1 MTLIL
6 LFGLLAAGA
15 NLLGGLILIKSGA
28 HRYGERFLKYLVALG
43 AGFMLAAIFIE
54 ILPETVD
61 IWTQTFR
68 GESTS
73 EAVAGAMTLLLA
85 GYLSIQFFEHT
96 LAPHFHFGAE
106 THPES
111 FMRPS
116 AAYTAVG
123 GLWIHTFF
131 DGVSIASAFLVNFK
145 VGILVFIAILLHK
158 MPEGFTVASI
168 MLASGRSTRKA
179 LIATAAIGAA
189 TLAGV
194 IGVVLLE
201 TRMSDAV
208 AYALPFSAGVTL
220 YVAASDL
227 IPEVNHK
234 EERNPTV
241 SIVVFGCAG
250 MSAMR
255 ALTRGATAA
264 IARRARESM
273 RANGTTE
280 SVRTSRTL
288 TAGTSPGTR
297 STTPTARPFDLACT
311 MGTPG
316 SSVRMSECV
325 CPLTITSTARPTPR
339 ARSTISPV
347 TGRLLH
353 RRRRRRRAQRRPRG
367 ARLAPEATARAQ

>member
-1 MTLIL
+1 METLFSDFKLPGLL

-15 NLLGGLILIKSGA
+15 NVVGGLLLVKSGA
-28 HRYGERFLKYLVALG
+28 HHLGERFLKYLVALG

-54 ILPETVD
+54 ILPETIG
-61 IWTQTFR
+61 IWTKAAQ
-68 GESTS
+68 GEMAAR
-73 EAVAGAMTLLLA
+73 AVVGAMTLLLG

-111 FMRPS
+111 FMKPS

-131 DGVSIASAFLVNFK
+131 DGVSIASAFLVNFR
-145 VGILVFIAILLHK
+145 VGILVFVAILLHK

-168 MLASGRSTRKA
+168 MLASGRSTKKA

-194 IGVVLLE
+194 IGVALLDSK
-201 TRMSDAV
+201 MNNAV
-208 AYALPFSAGVTL
+208 GYALPFSAGVTL

-241 SIVVFGCAG
+241 SIVVFVGV
-250 MSAMR
+250 
-255 ALTRGATAA
+255 AL
-264 IARRARESM
+264 
-273 RANGTTE
+273 
-280 SVRTSRTL
+280 
-288 TAGTSPGTR
+288 
-297 STTPTARPFDLACT
+297 FY
-311 MGTPG
+311 
-316 SSVRMSECV
+316 
-325 CPLTITSTARPTPR
+325 
-339 ARSTISPV
+339 
-347 TGRLLH
+347 LLH
-353 RRRRRRRAQRRPRG
+353 KFIEG
-367 ARLAPEATARAQ
+367 

>member
-1 MTLIL
+1 MGSIL
-6 LFGLLAAGA
+6 LFGLLAAAA
-15 NLLGGLILIKSGA
+15 NVVGGLVLVKAGA
-28 HRYGERFLKYLVALG
+28 HRWGERSLKYLVALG

-54 ILPETVD
+54 ILPET
-61 IWTQTFR
+61 IGLWTHNA
-68 GESTS
+68 GEPSAR
-73 EAVAGAMTLLLA
+73 AVVPAMTLLLA

-131 DGVSIASAFLVNFK
+131 DGVSIASAFLINFK
-145 VGILVFIAILLHK
+145 VGILVFIAIFLHK

-168 MLASGRSTRKA
+168 MLASGRSTRAA

-194 IGVVLLE
+194 IAIAIIDS
-201 TRMSDAV
+201 RMSNSIG
-208 AYALPFSAGVTL
+208 YALPFSAGVTL

-241 SIVVFGCAG
+241 SIVVFGG
-250 MSAMR
+250 V
-255 ALTRGATAA
+255 AL
-264 IARRARESM
+264 
-273 RANGTTE
+273 
-280 SVRTSRTL
+280 
-288 TAGTSPGTR
+288 
-297 STTPTARPFDLACT
+297 FY
-311 MGTPG
+311 
-316 SSVRMSECV
+316 
-325 CPLTITSTARPTPR
+325 
-339 ARSTISPV
+339 
-347 TGRLLH
+347 LLH
-353 RRRRRRRAQRRPRG
+353 RLIEG
-367 ARLAPEATARAQ
+367 